1 MNFRKIIALLLAAL
15 CAFGFAACGGGTSD
29 TPAVADTTASTGDTP
44 SAEVTGTTL
53 GFDPGLPED
62 LNYEGAK
69 FTILDKAVAQY
80 NEWGETSIWIEEDDG
95 DVINSAIYR
104 RNREVEEKLNIEIAE
119 YQCKTVTADIQKS
132 VSAGEDAYQCVM
144 PAFGDCGTLASSGF
158 FMDLYDMPYMDF
170 TERWWDQS
178 SIRDLSI
185 ADRLYFVASDISM
198 LNNDATWCTM
208 FSKVIV
214 EDFSLESPYDLV
226 EKNAWTMDNFYTL
239 YSGVSHDLDGDG
251 ELGSDDFFA
260 NLTQNE
266 NYNAMFIGGGDRLIA
281 KDSSDIPIISIGSTE
296 RTVGVLDKLIKIMR
310 DEDFSYNYH
319 DKASALGYHLQTT
332 AMFQEGRGLFWV
344 TNLQIVIRLRDLVAD
359 FGIVPV
365 PKYDENQEEYANV
378 VWTVGSYTAVPVS
391 CADTEFVGAVLE
403 TMAAKSCELLK
414 PAYYDV
420 ALTSKFL
427 RDEESAVMLDL
438 VFSQRV
444 FDLGLAYNFGG
455 ITGIVQNLVKSSSN
469 DISQAMAANGTAI
482 QAAIDKVVDSFGQID

>member
-1 MNFRKIIALLLAAL
+1 
-15 CAFGFAACGGGTSD
+15 
-29 TPAVADTTASTGDTP
+29 
-44 SAEVTGTTL
+44 
-53 GFDPGLPED
+53 
-62 LNYEGAK
+62 
-69 FTILDKAVAQY
+69 
-80 NEWGETSIWIEEDDG
+80 
-95 DVINSAIYR
+95 
-104 RNREVEEKLNIEIAE
+104 
-119 YQCKTVTADIQKS
+119 
-132 VSAGEDAYQCVM
+132 M

-391 CADTEFVGAVLE
+391 CTDTEFVGAVLE